1 MLCLVTQ
8 SCPTLCHLMDC
19 SPLGSSVHG
28 DSSGKNTGV
37 GCHALLQGIFPI
49 QGSNTGLPYCRQFL
63 YCLSHQGSPRILE
76 WVAYPFSTGSS
87 QPRNQ
92 TRVSCIVGRLF
103 TSWAAREAEI
113 HGNTVQM
120 NLFCELYLSIC
131 LRSFSF
137 TMNFSF
143 FACWLFSSS
152 ALHFFSLLLKLLP
165 LLREV
170 SGFSSLLMLYF
181 LIAEWL
187 WICFFENTYFSTF
200 EWFGVWPYS
209 LSISSR

>member
-92 TRVSCIVGRLF
+92 TRVSCIIGGF
-103 TSWAAREAEI
+103 
-113 HGNTVQM
+113 
-120 NLFCELYLSIC
+120 
-131 LRSFSF
+131 
-137 TMNFSF
+137 
-143 FACWLFSSS
+143 
-152 ALHFFSLLLKLLP
+152 LLP
-165 LLREV
+165 TELK
-170 SGFSSLLMLYF
+170 GSLALTRFILK
-181 LIAEWL
+181 I
-187 WICFFENTYFSTF
+187 
-200 EWFGVWPYS
+200 GGRV
-209 LSISSR
+209 